1 MIIQVQNIKLN
12 LELKCQKTAF
22 DNSFSI
28 VVKVENT
35 LTAMLVMANFEM
47 DKAVFDY
54 CIYMNYKASIVFKG
68 HYSQAAMPFESL

>member
-28 VVKVENT
+28 VVIVENT
-35 LTAMLVMANFEM
+35 LTAMLVMTGFEM

-54 CIYMNYKASIVFKG
+54 CNYINN
-68 HYSQAAMPFESL
+68 